1 MKIRRYRKSDQE
13 EVWALHNLALEEAG
27 AHAGNG
33 PWDDDLRHIREV
45 YLNDGGEF
53 IVGIHEGR
61 LVALGALKRISGERA
76 EIKRMRVH
84 PQFQSRGYGREILQ
98 RLESRA
104 NELGY
109 VTLRLDTTAQQL
121 AAQRLYTQSGYA
133 EIERTKVSHFDV
145 IFYEKSL
152 SPR

>member
-1 MKIRRYRKSDQE
+1 MKIRRYRKCDQE
-13 EVWALHNLALEEAG
+13 EVWALHNRALEEAG